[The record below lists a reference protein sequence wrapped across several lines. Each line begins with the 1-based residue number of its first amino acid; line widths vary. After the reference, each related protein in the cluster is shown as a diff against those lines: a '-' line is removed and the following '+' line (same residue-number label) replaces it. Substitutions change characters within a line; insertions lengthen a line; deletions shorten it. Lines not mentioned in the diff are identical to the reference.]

1 MKIHHIILAIS
12 LKARRLGI
20 AVIAG
25 KHLIFYQMIGLGDDK
40 NKRFGIA
47 RHKLQNLISIYHP
60 QVIALEGLVYTQQKN
75 AFFSKLFEVIKQ
87 TAKRNDISIK
97 TYSPN
102 IVRSYFCRK
111 EKPTKELVANLL
123 VKQYPEL
130 KKFVRGQSIWQKFY
144 AMQIFS
150 AIALGLYCSNVICE
164 EEE

>member
-1 MKIHHIILAIS
+1 MTTHHTILAIS

-25 KHLIFYQMIGLGDDK
+25 KYLIFYQMIGLGDNR
-40 NKRFGIA
+40 NKRFEIA
-47 RHKLQNLISIYHP
+47 RHKLLNLISIYHP

-75 AFFSKLFEVIKQ
+75 TFFSKLFEVLTQ
-87 TAKRNDISIK
+87 TVERNDISIK

-102 IVRSYFCRK
+102 IVRSYFCQK
-111 EKPTKELVANLL
+111 EKPTKDLVANLL

-130 KKFVRGQSIWQKFY
+130 NKFVRRQSIWQKFY
-144 AMQIFS
+144 AMLIFS